1 MKSRVNTFHAETYI
15 NKLEQIIKPNDRVV
29 FVSTAWKR
37 TSVRAGLFNGVNKN
51 KHGEVVSVRVSYPT
65 VKLVP
70 NGKTELTSYNR
81 YNYTTRKYEEATYDR
96 VLYDKVPSTGYS
108 TLPLMRVFKLAE

>member
-15 NKLEQIIKPNDRVV
+15 NKFEQIIEPNDRVM
-29 FVSTAWKR
+29 FASTSWKR
-37 TSVRAGLFNGVNKN
+37 TSFRDGFFNGVNKN
-51 KHGEVVSVRVSYPT
+51 KRGEVVSVRVSYPA
-65 VKLVP
+65 VKRVP

-81 YNYTTRKYEEATYDR
+81 YNYTTRKYEEVTYDR